1 MKKEKS
7 ENAEEDAFTIVV
19 PPLTALLFFCIVGTL
34 DDASFEEDGSVCA
47 RMRVYFA
54 CVFMERERE
63 RERRERACVVGV
75 DVFFVV
81 FFVRLFPQN
90 PLERRV
96 KSQREKQRERE

>member
-54 CVFMERERE
+54 CVYGERERE
-63 RERRERACVVGV
+63 RER
-75 DVFFVV
+75 
-81 FFVRLFPQN
+81 
-90 PLERRV
+90 
-96 KSQREKQRERE
+96 ERESVCCWC